1 MVAILGPDASIF
13 LSGLS
18 GFGRKLLLLTANLTI
33 AQPNQRPFACLC
45 GDSSLLTERRDREG
59 ESRGRASWKGAPL
72 SSLGHGRW
80 CGRRGRARQACLHSA
95 GVQASAGRRYWPR
108 RRLPAH
114 RSTPPSP
121 APPLP
126 ACGRLPV
133 PTLRPTPTISA
144 KRLHRGCR
152 LIATV
157 MGLCSRRHRRPPH
170 QQACTLPAGP
180 GERKPPPTSSQ
191 VSTTTT
197 PWQPRERPCLAQAMD
212 CDDKELAGGDP
223 W

>member
-1 MVAILGPDASIF
+1 MPAFSCPLLPF
-13 LSGLS
+13 PTSGS
-18 GFGRKLLLLTANLTI
+18 ARKLLLNLII
-33 AQPNQRPFACLC
+33 AEPNQQPFACLC

-59 ESRGRASWKGAPL
+59 ESRGRAGRKGAPL

-80 CGRRGRARQACLHSA
+80 CGRRGRGLHIPGKLAFTARACKHQRADA
-95 GVQASAGRRYWPR
+95 GGVA

-157 MGLCSRRHRRPPH
+157 MGLCFRRRHRPPH
-170 QQACTLPAGP
+170 QQARTLSARP
-180 GERKPPPTSSQ
+180 GEREPPPTSPQ

-197 PWQPRERPCLAQAMD
+197 PWQPKERPCLAQSID
-212 CDDKELAGGDP
+212 CDDKELAGSDP